1 MVNKNKM
8 YNNMTRIGYMQ
19 LRDDQWMSVIDF
31 DAIMDDG
38 FVFLWVVNA
47 KYTDAIVFM
56 DSRGF
61 KMIEQV
67 NWLKINSKG

>member
-1 MVNKNKM
+1 
-8 YNNMTRIGYMQ
+8 
-19 LRDDQWMSVIDF
+19 MSVIDF